1 MNYYKIKQNLR
12 ALSCLILILSFF
24 TLMSC
29 DIFDHGDNIIAI
41 EGDIIFSVKEGY
53 KHYDSICEP
62 SILLSMETEKI
73 YGCCNFTI
81 ESEIGIYDSK
91 ILIDIS
97 GIYVP
102 EICLTA
108 LGPATSKSFLDV
120 SNGEYLLELSY
131 EGITD
136 IYTLIVTNSYIK
148 VTEVESQFT
157 IPTFNLF
164 WRYPSNSFAYVC
176 GTTHKTSWIYEDF
189 IDTLLSKIDLVEF
202 HFPDSGVLCYPC
214 SSAGHHNDMPVK
226 YFFYDDE
233 EYFDYEGEILE
244 SYTQGVMS
252 QYSGVGISLINWKNK
267 KYYSWLFDK

>member
-1 MNYYKIKQNLR
+1 MEIYKYTQKLR
-12 ALSCLILILSFF
+12 TSILFLLIISLFVFLN
-24 TLMSC
+24 C
-29 DIFDHGDNIIAI
+29 DIFDLGKGLKSI
-41 EGDIIFSVKEGY
+41 EGDILFNFQEGY

-62 SILLSMETEKI
+62 SILLSMMTEKI
-73 YGCCNFTI
+73 YGCCNWTI
-81 ESEIGIYDSK
+81 ESEIEIYGNK
-91 ILIDIS
+91 ISIAIL

-102 EICLTA
+102 LICATA
-108 LGPATSKSFLDV
+108 LGPATSNTFLDITE
-120 SNGEYLLELSY
+120 GEYLLELSY

-136 IYTLIVTNSYIK
+136 IYKLIVTNSYIK

-164 WRYPSNSFAYVC
+164 WRYPPNSFAYIC
-176 GTTHKTSWIYEDF
+176 GKTHETSWIYEDF

-202 HFPDSGVLCYPC
+202 HFPDSGVICYPC
-214 SSAGHHNDMPVK
+214 SSSGHHNDIPAK

-233 EYFDYEGEILE
+233 EYFDYAGEILE
-244 SYTQGVMS
+244 SYTQGVIS